1 MDGVYRFY
9 LGEELIHEERN
20 ALTLTG
26 RSIVIKSLL
35 GIVPSF
41 ANSIAY
47 GIGTSANILSASSK
61 LITNTS
67 LNFEAGRAKVVGR
80 SLSIE
85 NNNDLL
91 VYSATTNDPFQ
102 LEIREV
108 GLYPSSVGNASLGMD
123 GSLIFDFDKVDAFNK
138 VGTASGSQL
147 ISTNNARIGSQLYS
161 IPQTNGNNNYIQ
173 YSATDGTLSYINS
186 YTSQDTFRLAGLD
199 SNTSSAYVN
208 FRFYSDTL
216 NYYDMAFTTPTAS
229 GYFISE
235 FQKGSASITGN
246 PSWEN
251 ITFVRMWQNNA
262 QNILLDGLRID
273 LGNYV
278 IDSNYGMISRAVL
291 ASPIRKP
298 SSIPLTIEYSLSLGF
313 NYGVS

>member
-47 GIGTSANILSASSK
+47 GIGTSANVLSASSK

-91 VYSATTNDPFQ
+91 V
-102 LEIREV
+102 
-108 GLYPSSVGNASLGMD
+108 
-123 GSLIFDFDKVDAFNK
+123 
-138 VGTASGSQL
+138 
-147 ISTNNARIGSQLYS
+147 
-161 IPQTNGNNNYIQ
+161 
-173 YSATDGTLSYINS
+173 
-186 YTSQDTFRLAGLD
+186 
-199 SNTSSAYVN
+199 
-208 FRFYSDTL
+208 
-216 NYYDMAFTTPTAS
+216 
-229 GYFISE
+229 
-235 FQKGSASITGN
+235 
-246 PSWEN
+246 
-251 ITFVRMWQNNA
+251 
-262 QNILLDGLRID
+262 
-273 LGNYV
+273 
-278 IDSNYGMISRAVL
+278 
-291 ASPIRKP
+291 
-298 SSIPLTIEYSLSLGF
+298 
-313 NYGVS
+313 